1 MIDEIERIP
10 GVKIARILY
19 LYPSSTSPELIERIA
34 QSKVFANY
42 FDMPIQHISANMLK
56 IMRRNSS
63 QSTIKSLLAQM
74 RAIKNSF
81 LRTGVIVGHPGESQ
95 ADFNELCEF
104 LENFNF
110 DRITAFAYSRE
121 NDTPAYDMP
130 QLPSKTINARLK
142 SISKITQKATQTSFK
157 NLLGKRVKIALNGP
171 SSEGE
176 FFYGAKLLEWDREID
191 GEILINDSQI
201 LDLKAG
207 GIYECQISEFLAPNL
222 IGQITASL

>member
-1 MIDEIERIP
+1 
-10 GVKIARILY
+10 
-19 LYPSSTSPELIERIA
+19 
-34 QSKVFANY
+34 
-42 FDMPIQHISANMLK
+42 
-56 IMRRNSS
+56 
-63 QSTIKSLLAQM
+63 
-74 RAIKNSF
+74 
-81 LRTGVIVGHPGESQ
+81 
-95 ADFNELCEF
+95 
-104 LENFNF
+104 
-110 DRITAFAYSRE
+110 
-121 NDTPAYDMP
+121 MP